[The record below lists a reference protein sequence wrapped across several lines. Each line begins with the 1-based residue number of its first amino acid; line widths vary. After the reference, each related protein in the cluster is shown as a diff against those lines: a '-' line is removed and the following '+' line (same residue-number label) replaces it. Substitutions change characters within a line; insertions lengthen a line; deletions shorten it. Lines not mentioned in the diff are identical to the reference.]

1 MLRPAVLT
9 LQTAFYSQSLR
20 IKTTLQTVT
29 RGATAAST
37 ESAAASCATRASMID
52 KGLGG
57 GPTEM
62 PLSVGRGVR
71 FLCKLTAPH
80 LPNRLFALRIKLS
93 GA

>member
-71 FLCKLTAPH
+71 FLQAHGPH